1 MSLADE
7 LLADLEEAAEEEE
20 GSFADE
26 EDEPTI
32 EDVQEEMQMDLATD
46 SVKSIAKLWDS
57 KMVRET
63 SPFGCSPALANL
75 IS

>member
-7 LLADLEEAAEEEE
+7 LLADLEEAAEEED

-26 EDEPTI
+26 EDEPPI
-32 EDVQEEMQMDLATD
+32 EDVQEEMQLDLTTD

-57 KMVRET
+57 KMVR
-63 SPFGCSPALANL
+63 G
-75 IS
+75 IQD